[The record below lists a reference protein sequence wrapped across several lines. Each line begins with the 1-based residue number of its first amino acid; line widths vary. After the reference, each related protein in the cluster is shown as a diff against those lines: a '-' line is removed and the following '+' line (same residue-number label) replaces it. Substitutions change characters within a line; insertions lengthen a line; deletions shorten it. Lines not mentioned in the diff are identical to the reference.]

1 MIAVLAAENRGFLK
15 NDMSSIGWSVCSSQ
29 PTKPTRAAR
38 PMANAPSTE
47 AEVQPA
53 SGPSMMPNSRNARV
67 AMLNSAPGRSRRG
80 AFGSF
85 DSGTKK

>member
-1 MIAVLAAENRGFLK
+1 MLAAENRGFLK

-29 PTKPTRAAR
+29 PMKPARAAR
-38 PMANAPSTE
+38 PMANAPSTVGD
-47 AEVQPA
+47 VQPA
-53 SGPSMMPNSRNARV
+53 SGPSMMPNSRNASV
-67 AMLNSAPGRSRRG
+67 AMLSSAPGRSRRG